1 MLPQRSTF
9 LTSVLFQRRAG
20 GLRYAIVGQYSTIL
34 RSTYEVIPVR
44 SLHPHELFGQE
55 GLSYDQMVVML
66 TSVSTK
72 VTPVKVNLDP
82 EIPADGDVITMMGF
96 GKTESG
102 FLSSTLKSM
111 DGDYIS
117 NAQCNKKL
125 SNMIEDD
132 MACMIGREDSQ
143 QCNGDSGSPWII
155 QDSSGDN
162 NPEKDIQV
170 ASVSW

>member
-1 MLPQRSTF
+1 
-9 LTSVLFQRRAG
+9 
-20 GLRYAIVGQYSTIL
+20 
-34 RSTYEVIPVR
+34 
-44 SLHPHELFGQE
+44 
-55 GLSYDQMVVML
+55 MVVML

-72 VTPVKVNLDP
+72 VKPVKVNLDP
-82 EIPADGDVITMMGF
+82 ETPADGDVITIMGF

-102 FLSSTLKSM
+102 FLSSKLKSM

-117 NAQCNKKL
+117 NWQCNKKL

-132 MACMIGREDSQ
+132 MACMTGRENSQ

-155 QDSSGDN
+155 QDKSGEN
-162 NPEKDIQV
+162 NPEKDVQV